1 MVDLSVNKRL
11 LMQLEKIKELSSD
24 CENLSNVKI
33 RVSEDV
39 YDMAEKMAEEL
50 NTDVEGIFA
59 IAAYRFMCTKT

>member
-1 MVDLSVNKRL
+1 MIDLSVNKRL
-11 LMQLEKIKELSSD
+11 LMQLEEIKELSSD

-50 NTDVEGIFA
+50 NTDVEGIFV
-59 IAAYRFMCTKT
+59 IAAYRLMGTKT

>member
-33 RVSEDV
+33 NVSEDV

-59 IAAYRFMCTKT
+59 IAAYRFMGTKI